1 MVLIMKISWLKYQ
14 NDDISFKV
22 PEKLGFDVFK
32 LNKPEEVDN
41 KMEELIQK
49 NYTTIILTNELAS
62 FSDNLL
68 KKYERNRDI
77 NIIIARSKE

>member
-1 MVLIMKISWLKYQ
+1 MKISWLKYK

-22 PEKLGFDVFK
+22 PERLGFDVFR
-32 LNKPEEVDN
+32 LSDPENVDE
-41 KMEELIQK
+41 KMEELIK
-49 NYTTIILTNELAS
+49 NNYRTIILTNELAS
-62 FSDNLL
+62 FSDSLV